1 MIFSLTLLL
10 LVSVCDQ
17 TPKVEGYEC
26 EYLKSHKELVCHC
39 TRENINIRHVSLLTR
54 GSRGHVESL
63 KIEHC
68 QYVDIN
74 FDMLDIVQPFY
85 QVRLENIGAL
95 SVNNVMLRQKDNLDI
110 IIRNVK
116 SRVTILGVIQCVD
129 CGHQNSS
136 VSKLGD
142 IRDLAQPTLI
152 LQIKDSSEVQL
163 EYLDVANINLR
174 FSVNNVEK
182 INIYNAVIE
191 KAAKDSVQILNV
203 ENVNIRDTAIV
214 SSTDKAV
221 SLNLVDTVTVSHT
234 IGISADTFNIL
245 SDGTVLDI
253 KCTAQYQNSDLE
265 HSDRRLR
272 MLDWDLS
279 ECGSL
284 SETGPGHRGHDL
296 PSTAIPITII
306 SVIICALTVFIM
318 LIILCQMHR
327 NGKLD
332 RFL

>member
-1 MIFSLTLLL
+1 M
-10 LVSVCDQ
+10 V
-17 TPKVEGYEC
+17 
-26 EYLKSHKELVCHC
+26 
-39 TRENINIRHVSLLTR
+39 TR

-68 QYVDIN
+68 QNVDIN

-116 SRVTILGVIQCVD
+116 SRVTISGVIQCVD
-129 CGHQNSS
+129 CGHKNSS

-152 LQIKDSSEVQL
+152 LQT
-163 EYLDVANINLR
+163 
-174 FSVNNVEK
+174 
-182 INIYNAVIE
+182 
-191 KAAKDSVQILNV
+191 KDSVEILNV

-221 SLNLVDTVTVSHT
+221 SLNLVHTVTVSHT

-265 HSDRRLR
+265 HSDKRLR

-279 ECGSL
+279 ECEHYPRL
-284 SETGPGHRGHDL
+284 DL
-296 PSTAIPITII
+296 VIEVMIFRQQLFSSPS
-306 SVIICALTVFIM
+306 SVS
-318 LIILCQMHR
+318 
-327 NGKLD
+327 
-332 RFL
+332 